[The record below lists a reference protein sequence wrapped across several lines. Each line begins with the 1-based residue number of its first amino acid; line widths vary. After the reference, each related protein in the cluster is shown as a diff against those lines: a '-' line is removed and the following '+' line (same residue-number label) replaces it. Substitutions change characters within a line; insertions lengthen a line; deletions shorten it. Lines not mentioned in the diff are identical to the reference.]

1 MDNPT
6 ESELSNPASPS
17 PAPPALAPP
26 PCTTPDLAPHPVT
39 YQVIAPNQAPVPDP
53 TPSPAPVH
61 EPTPNPAPVPDPT
74 PSPAPVHEP
83 TPNPA
88 PVPDPT
94 PNPAPAPDSTLS
106 PSPAAST
113 TTLTSRVS
121 ENISFSKKLVK
132 KGLPDN
138 LMYKNRLQEYTQK
151 SSLQLPV
158 YQTLNEGP
166 AHMPRF
172 RSTVWVDGARYRS
185 QKTFLHRKAAE
196 QDVAN
201 LALESILKK
210 VKDEGC
216 PLLLGDTVFCKS
228 ILNEFAVKVNREKP
242 TYNTVQSPGLLPVFI
257 STLVFD
263 GVSYTGD
270 AGRNKKEAEQ
280 LAARAVI
287 LSLIG
292 NSGSSKILYEIIK
305 SKSKLYAALDRVK
318 DPSHSQP
325 SSVPV
330 AVKVGH
336 CSETT
341 VDQEQEVST
350 AVVRDAV
357 PVSASIVPV
366 AVKVGHCSET
376 TVDQEQE
383 VSTAVVRD
391 AVPASANIVPVAVK
405 VGHCSETTVDQEQ
418 EVSTAVVRDAVPVS
432 AIPPAA
438 SGMHPSHHDSKRP
451 RPDLHPVSEQPLG
464 VDFGSSS
471 AKKRRKNKKKANK
484 ETDTHVHD
492 MYSAPT
498 FHDIYGAREFIPVQ
512 KAPAVIEDLI
522 P

>member
-17 PAPPALAPP
+17 PAPPAPAPSP
-26 PCTTPDLAPHPVT
+26 SPCTTPDLAPHPVT
-39 YQVIAPNQAPVPDP
+39 SPVPD
-53 TPSPAPVH
+53 
-61 EPTPNPAPVPDPT
+61 PTPNPAPVPDPKT
-74 PSPAPVHEP
+74 
-83 TPNPA
+83 
-88 PVPDPT
+88 
-94 PNPAPAPDSTLS
+94 NPAPAPDSTLS
-106 PSPAAST
+106 PVPAAPI
-113 TTLTSRVS
+113 TTLTSRV
-121 ENISFSKKLVK
+121 VK

-158 YQTLNEGP
+158 YQTFNEGP

-185 QKTFLHRKAAE
+185 QRTFLHRKAAE

-201 LALESILKK
+201 LALESILNR

-216 PLLLGDTVFCKS
+216 PLLLGVCEKIDTVFCKS

-287 LSLIG
+287 LSLLG

-325 SSVPV
+325 Y
-330 AVKVGH
+330 
-336 CSETT
+336 
-341 VDQEQEVST
+341 
-350 AVVRDAV
+350 
-357 PVSASIVPV
+357 
-366 AVKVGHCSET
+366 
-376 TVDQEQE
+376 
-383 VSTAVVRD
+383 
-391 AVPASANIVPVAVK
+391 IVPVAVK

-432 AIPPAA
+432 AIAPAA
-438 SGMHPSHHDSKRP
+438 SGMHPSHHVPKRP
-451 RPDLHPVSEQPLG
+451 RPDPHPVSEQPLG

-471 AKKRRKNKKKANK
+471 AKKRRKNKKQANK
-484 ETDTHVHD
+484 ETDTQF
-492 MYSAPT
+492 PT
-498 FHDIYGAREFIPVQ
+498 DAIPLNQASPCSVAQ
-512 KAPAVIEDLI
+512 
-522 P
+522 

>member
-17 PAPPALAPP
+17 PAPPAPTAAPSP
-26 PCTTPDLAPHPVT
+26 SPCTTPDLAPHPVT
-39 YQVIAPNQAPVPDP
+39 SQVIAPNQTPVPDP
-53 TPSPAPVH
+53 TPNPAPVTSQVPD
-61 EPTPNPAPVPDPT
+61 PTPNPAPVPDPT
-74 PSPAPVHEP
+74 
-83 TPNPA
+83 T
-88 PVPDPT
+88 
-94 PNPAPAPDSTLS
+94 NPAPAPDSTLS
-106 PSPAAST
+106 PAPVASI
-113 TTLTSRVS
+113 TTLTSRV
-121 ENISFSKKLVK
+121 VK

-158 YQTLNEGP
+158 YQTFNEGP

-185 QKTFLHRKAAE
+185 QRTFLHRKAAE

-201 LALESILKK
+201 LALESILNR

-228 ILNEFAVKVNREKP
+228 ILNEFAVKVNWEKP

-287 LSLIG
+287 LSLLG

-325 SSVPV
+325 
-330 AVKVGH
+330 
-336 CSETT
+336 
-341 VDQEQEVST
+341 
-350 AVVRDAV
+350 
-357 PVSASIVPV
+357 
-366 AVKVGHCSET
+366 
-376 TVDQEQE
+376 
-383 VSTAVVRD
+383 
-391 AVPASANIVPVAVK
+391 NIVPVAVK

-418 EVSTAVVRDAVPVS
+418 EGSTGVVRDAVPVS
-432 AIPPAA
+432 AIAPAA
-438 SGMHPSHHDSKRP
+438 SGMHPSHHVPKRP
-451 RPDLHPVSEQPLG
+451 RPDPHPVSEQPLG

-471 AKKRRKNKKKANK
+471 AKKKRKNKKKANK
-484 ETDTHVHD
+484 ETDTQF
-492 MYSAPT
+492 PT
-498 FHDIYGAREFIPVQ
+498 DAIPLNQASPCSVAQ
-512 KAPAVIEDLI
+512 
-522 P
+522 

>member
-17 PAPPALAPP
+17 PAPPAPTAAPSP
-26 PCTTPDLAPHPVT
+26 SPCTTPDLAPHPVT
-39 YQVIAPNQAPVPDP
+39 SQVIAPNQTPVPDP
-53 TPSPAPVH
+53 TPNPAPVTSQVPD
-61 EPTPNPAPVPDPT
+61 PTPNPAPVPDPT
-74 PSPAPVHEP
+74 
-83 TPNPA
+83 T
-88 PVPDPT
+88 
-94 PNPAPAPDSTLS
+94 NPAPAPDSTLS
-106 PSPAAST
+106 PAPAASI
-113 TTLTSRVS
+113 TTLTSRV
-121 ENISFSKKLVK
+121 VK

-158 YQTLNEGP
+158 YQTFNEGP

-185 QKTFLHRKAAE
+185 QRTFLHRKAAE

-201 LALESILKK
+201 LALESILNR

-287 LSLIG
+287 LSLLG

-325 SSVPV
+325 
-330 AVKVGH
+330 
-336 CSETT
+336 
-341 VDQEQEVST
+341 
-350 AVVRDAV
+350 
-357 PVSASIVPV
+357 
-366 AVKVGHCSET
+366 
-376 TVDQEQE
+376 
-383 VSTAVVRD
+383 
-391 AVPASANIVPVAVK
+391 NIVPVAVK

-418 EVSTAVVRDAVPVS
+418 EGSTGVVRDAVPVS
-432 AIPPAA
+432 AIAPAA
-438 SGMHPSHHDSKRP
+438 SGMHPSHHVPKRP
-451 RPDLHPVSEQPLG
+451 RPDPHPVSEQPLG

-471 AKKRRKNKKKANK
+471 AKKKRKNKKKANK
-484 ETDTHVHD
+484 ETDT
-492 MYSAPT
+492 
-498 FHDIYGAREFIPVQ
+498 Q
-512 KAPAVIEDLI
+512 
-522 P
+522 

>member
-17 PAPPALAPP
+17 PAPPAPTAAPSP
-26 PCTTPDLAPHPVT
+26 SPCTTPDLAPHPVT
-39 YQVIAPNQAPVPDP
+39 SQVIAPNQTPVPDP
-53 TPSPAPVH
+53 TPNPAPVTSQVPD
-61 EPTPNPAPVPDPT
+61 PTPNPAPVPDPT
-74 PSPAPVHEP
+74 
-83 TPNPA
+83 T
-88 PVPDPT
+88 
-94 PNPAPAPDSTLS
+94 NPAPAPDSTLS
-106 PSPAAST
+106 PAPAASI
-113 TTLTSRVS
+113 TTLTSRV
-121 ENISFSKKLVK
+121 VK

-158 YQTLNEGP
+158 YQTFNEGP

-185 QKTFLHRKAAE
+185 QRTFLHRKAAE

-201 LALESILKK
+201 LALESILNR

-287 LSLIG
+287 LSLLG

-325 SSVPV
+325 
-330 AVKVGH
+330 
-336 CSETT
+336 
-341 VDQEQEVST
+341 
-350 AVVRDAV
+350 
-357 PVSASIVPV
+357 
-366 AVKVGHCSET
+366 
-376 TVDQEQE
+376 
-383 VSTAVVRD
+383 
-391 AVPASANIVPVAVK
+391 NIVPVAVK

-418 EVSTAVVRDAVPVS
+418 EGSTGVVRDAVPVS
-432 AIPPAA
+432 AIAPAA
-438 SGMHPSHHDSKRP
+438 SGMHPSHHVPKRP
-451 RPDLHPVSEQPLG
+451 RPDPHPVSEQPLG

-471 AKKRRKNKKKANK
+471 AKKKRKNKKKANK
-484 ETDTHVHD
+484 ETDTQF
-492 MYSAPT
+492 PT
-498 FHDIYGAREFIPVQ
+498 DAIPLNQASPCSVAQ
-512 KAPAVIEDLI
+512 
-522 P
+522 

>member
-1 MDNPT
+1 MLVPVF
-6 ESELSNPASPS
+6 LKMLLCVLPF
-17 PAPPALAPP
+17 LAFHFLLFGYNFLI
-26 PCTTPDLAPHPVT
+26 CPVSQGE
-39 YQVIAPNQAPVPDP
+39 YGIA
-53 TPSPAPVH
+53 
-61 EPTPNPAPVPDPT
+61 
-74 PSPAPVHEP
+74 
-83 TPNPA
+83 
-88 PVPDPT
+88 
-94 PNPAPAPDSTLS
+94 
-106 PSPAAST
+106 
-113 TTLTSRVS
+113 
-121 ENISFSKKLVK
+121 
-132 KGLPDN
+132 
-138 LMYKNRLQEYTQK
+138 
-151 SSLQLPV
+151 QLEHCV
-158 YQTLNEGP
+158 VTRMLN
-166 AHMPRF
+166 
-172 RSTVWVDGARYRS
+172 
-185 QKTFLHRKAAE
+185 
-196 QDVAN
+196 
-201 LALESILKK
+201 
-210 VKDEGC
+210 
-216 PLLLGDTVFCKS
+216 LLLPFPPIIFFCGYLQFASSISTHYFLVWLYLQDTVFCKS

-325 SSVPV
+325 N
-330 AVKVGH
+330 
-336 CSETT
+336 
-341 VDQEQEVST
+341 
-350 AVVRDAV
+350 
-357 PVSASIVPV
+357 IVPV

-391 AVPASANIVPVAVK
+391 AAPVSANIVPVAVK

-451 RPDLHPVSEQPLG
+451 RPDLHPVSEQPLV

-484 ETDTHVHD
+484 ETDTQF
-492 MYSAPT
+492 PT
-498 FHDIYGAREFIPVQ
+498 DAIPLNQASPCSVAQ
-512 KAPAVIEDLI
+512 
-522 P
+522 

>member
-17 PAPPALAPP
+17 PAPLALAPP

-39 YQVIAPNQAPVPDP
+39 SPDPTPSQAPVPDP

-61 EPTPNPAPVPDPT
+61 EPTPSPAPVPDPT

-83 TPNPA
+83 TPSPA

-94 PNPAPAPDSTLS
+94 PNPAP
-106 PSPAAST
+106 
-113 TTLTSRVS
+113 

-201 LALESILKK
+201 LALESILKR

-325 SSVPV
+325 N
-330 AVKVGH
+330 
-336 CSETT
+336 
-341 VDQEQEVST
+341 
-350 AVVRDAV
+350 
-357 PVSASIVPV
+357 IVPV

-391 AVPASANIVPVAVK
+391 AAPVSANIVPVAVK

-451 RPDLHPVSEQPLG
+451 RPDLHPVSEQPLV

-471 AKKRRKNKKKANK
+471 AKKRRKNKKKDNK
-484 ETDTHVHD
+484 ETDTQF
-492 MYSAPT
+492 PT
-498 FHDIYGAREFIPVQ
+498 DAIPLNQASPCSVAQ
-512 KAPAVIEDLI
+512 
-522 P
+522 

>member
-26 PCTTPDLAPHPVT
+26 PPPCTTPDLAPHPVT
-39 YQVIAPNQAPVPDP
+39 SQVIAPNQAPVPDP
-53 TPSPAPVH
+53 TP
-61 EPTPNPAPVPDPT
+61 N
-74 PSPAPVHEP
+74 PAPVHEP

-94 PNPAPAPDSTLS
+94 PNPAPAPYSTLS
-106 PSPAAST
+106 PAPAAST

-201 LALESILKK
+201 LALESILKR

-216 PLLLGDTVFCKS
+216 PLLLGVCEQIDTVFCKS

-325 SSVPV
+325 NIVPV

-341 VDQEQEVST
+341 VNQEQEVST

-357 PVSASIVPV
+357 PV
-366 AVKVGHCSET
+366 
-376 TVDQEQE
+376 
-383 VSTAVVRD
+383 
-391 AVPASANIVPVAVK
+391 SANIVPVAVK
-405 VGHCSETTVDQEQ
+405 VGHCSETTVNQEQ
-418 EVSTAVVRDAVPVS
+418 EVSTAVVRDAVPVSANIVPVAVKVGHCSETTVNQEQEVSTAVVKDAVPVS

-451 RPDLHPVSEQPLG
+451 RPDLHTVSEQPLG

-484 ETDTHVHD
+484 ETDTQF
-492 MYSAPT
+492 PT
-498 FHDIYGAREFIPVQ
+498 DAIPLNQASPCSVAQ
-512 KAPAVIEDLI
+512 
-522 P
+522 

>member
-1 MDNPT
+1 MKDSHARVRALLDSKHIVSSLNLSSTSHETSFHFHFQNPLLTMDNPT

-17 PAPPALAPP
+17 PAPPAPAPSP
-26 PCTTPDLAPHPVT
+26 SPCTTPDLAPHPVT
-39 YQVIAPNQAPVPDP
+39 SQVIAPNQAPVPDP
-53 TPSPAPVH
+53 APSQAPISDPTPNPAPVH

-74 PSPAPVHEP
+74 
-83 TPNPA
+83 T
-88 PVPDPT
+88 
-94 PNPAPAPDSTLS
+94 NPAPATDSILS
-106 PSPAAST
+106 PAPAASI

-121 ENISFSKKLVK
+121 ENISFSNKLVK

-158 YQTLNEGP
+158 YQTFNEGP

-201 LALESILKK
+201 LALESILNR

-242 TYNTVQSPGLLPVFI
+242 TYSTVQSPGLLPVFI

-287 LSLIG
+287 LSLLG

-325 SSVPV
+325 NIVPV
-330 AVKVGH
+330 AIKAGH

-341 VDQEQEVST
+341 VDQEQEGST
-350 AVVRDAV
+350 
-357 PVSASIVPV
+357 
-366 AVKVGHCSET
+366 T
-376 TVDQEQE
+376 
-383 VSTAVVRD
+383 
-391 AVPASANIVPVAVK
+391 
-405 VGHCSETTVDQEQ
+405 
-418 EVSTAVVRDAVPVS
+418 VVRDAVPVS
-432 AIPPAA
+432 AIAPVA
-438 SGMHPSHHDSKRP
+438 SGMHPSHHVPKRP
-451 RPDLHPVSEQPLG
+451 RPDPHPVSEQPLG

-484 ETDTHVHD
+484 ETDT
-492 MYSAPT
+492 
-498 FHDIYGAREFIPVQ
+498 Q
-512 KAPAVIEDLI
+512 
-522 P
+522 

>member
-17 PAPPALAPP
+17 PAPLALAPP

-39 YQVIAPNQAPVPDP
+39 SPDPTPSQAPVPDP

-61 EPTPNPAPVPDPT
+61 EPTPSPAPVPDPT

-83 TPNPA
+83 TPSPA

-94 PNPAPAPDSTLS
+94 PNPAP
-106 PSPAAST
+106 
-113 TTLTSRVS
+113 

-201 LALESILKK
+201 LALESILKR

-216 PLLLGDTVFCKS
+216 PLLLGVCEQIDTVFCKS

-325 SSVPV
+325 N
-330 AVKVGH
+330 
-336 CSETT
+336 
-341 VDQEQEVST
+341 
-350 AVVRDAV
+350 
-357 PVSASIVPV
+357 IVPV

-391 AVPASANIVPVAVK
+391 AAPVSANIVPVAVK

-451 RPDLHPVSEQPLG
+451 RPDLHPVSEQPLV

-471 AKKRRKNKKKANK
+471 AKKRRKNKKKDNK
-484 ETDTHVHD
+484 ETDTQF
-492 MYSAPT
+492 PT
-498 FHDIYGAREFIPVQ
+498 DAIPLNQASPCSVAQ
-512 KAPAVIEDLI
+512 
-522 P
+522 

>member
-17 PAPPALAPP
+17 PALALAPAP
-26 PCTTPDLAPHPVT
+26 APAPSPSPCTTPDLAPHPVT
-39 YQVIAPNQAPVPDP
+39 SPVPD
-53 TPSPAPVH
+53 
-61 EPTPNPAPVPDPT
+61 PTPNPAPVPDPKT
-74 PSPAPVHEP
+74 
-83 TPNPA
+83 
-88 PVPDPT
+88 
-94 PNPAPAPDSTLS
+94 NPAPAPDSTLS
-106 PSPAAST
+106 PAPAAPI
-113 TTLTSRVS
+113 TTLTSRV
-121 ENISFSKKLVK
+121 VK

-158 YQTLNEGP
+158 YQTFNEGP

-185 QKTFLHRKAAE
+185 QRTFLHRKAAE

-201 LALESILKK
+201 LALESILNR

-287 LSLIG
+287 LSLLG

-325 SSVPV
+325 
-330 AVKVGH
+330 
-336 CSETT
+336 
-341 VDQEQEVST
+341 
-350 AVVRDAV
+350 
-357 PVSASIVPV
+357 
-366 AVKVGHCSET
+366 
-376 TVDQEQE
+376 
-383 VSTAVVRD
+383 
-391 AVPASANIVPVAVK
+391 NIVPVAVK

-432 AIPPAA
+432 AIAPAA
-438 SGMHPSHHDSKRP
+438 SGMHPSHNVPKRP
-451 RPDLHPVSEQPLG
+451 RPDPHPVSEQPLG

-484 ETDTHVHD
+484 ETDTQF
-492 MYSAPT
+492 PT
-498 FHDIYGAREFIPVQ
+498 DAIPLNQASPCSVAQ
-512 KAPAVIEDLI
+512 
-522 P
+522 

>member
-17 PAPPALAPP
+17 PAPLALAPP

-39 YQVIAPNQAPVPDP
+39 SQVIAPNQAPVPDPTPSQAPVPDPTPSQAPVPDP

-61 EPTPNPAPVPDPT
+61 EPTP
-74 PSPAPVHEP
+74 S
-83 TPNPA
+83 PA

-201 LALESILKK
+201 LALESILKR

-325 SSVPV
+325 N
-330 AVKVGH
+330 
-336 CSETT
+336 
-341 VDQEQEVST
+341 
-350 AVVRDAV
+350 
-357 PVSASIVPV
+357 IVPV

-391 AVPASANIVPVAVK
+391 AAPVSANIVPVAVK

-451 RPDLHPVSEQPLG
+451 RPDLHPVSEQPLV

-471 AKKRRKNKKKANK
+471 AKKRRKNKKKDNK
-484 ETDTHVHD
+484 ETDTQF
-492 MYSAPT
+492 PT
-498 FHDIYGAREFIPVQ
+498 DAIPLNQASPCSVAQ
-512 KAPAVIEDLI
+512 
-522 P
+522 

>member
-17 PAPPALAPP
+17 PAPQALAPPPP

-39 YQVIAPNQAPVPDP
+39 SQVIAPNQAPVPDP
-53 TPSPAPVH
+53 TP
-61 EPTPNPAPVPDPT
+61 
-74 PSPAPVHEP
+74 
-83 TPNPA
+83 
-88 PVPDPT
+88 
-94 PNPAPAPDSTLS
+94 NPAPAPYSTLS
-106 PSPAAST
+106 PAPAAST

-201 LALESILKK
+201 LALESILKR

-325 SSVPV
+325 NIVPV

-341 VDQEQEVST
+341 VNQEQEVST

-357 PVSASIVPV
+357 PV
-366 AVKVGHCSET
+366 
-376 TVDQEQE
+376 
-383 VSTAVVRD
+383 
-391 AVPASANIVPVAVK
+391 SANIVPVAVK
-405 VGHCSETTVDQEQ
+405 VGHCSETTVNQEQ
-418 EVSTAVVRDAVPVS
+418 EVSTAVVRDAVPVSANIVPVAVKVGHCSETTVNQEQEVSTAVVRDAVPVSANIVPVAVKVGHCSETTVNQEQEVSTAVVKDAVPVS

-451 RPDLHPVSEQPLG
+451 RPDLHTVSEQPLG

-484 ETDTHVHD
+484 ETDTQF
-492 MYSAPT
+492 PT
-498 FHDIYGAREFIPVQ
+498 DAIPLNQASPCSVAQ
-512 KAPAVIEDLI
+512 
-522 P
+522 